1 MRGREDSFWTSS
13 SHVYS
18 SQGLLDDLLI
28 SSSELESL
36 LSNATP
42 KPGFSVCLSGLYQP
56 STSSGWKW
64 ICSSSEIVPVNVANV
79 MLELSSST
87 VIYDLRECSRSL
99 DPTRSNLP
107 SKSWLGLQTWRYNWW
122 GSPVAASFSIVTR
135 ALHSL
140 ICPLHSNFSPGAIT
154 CIPSVFPEPG
164 AISVRSELGWRDST
178 AGNPVR
184 HGAVVVWAAL

>member
-42 KPGFSVCLSGLYQP
+42 KPGFSVCPCGLYQP

-64 ICSSSEIVPVNVANV
+64 ICSSSKIVPVNIANV
-79 MLELSSST
+79 MLELSSFT
-87 VIYDLRECSRSL
+87 AVTPPGCSRRL

-122 GSPVAASFSIVTR
+122 RSLLANSFSIVTR
-135 ALHSL
+135 AFHSV

-154 CIPSVFPEPG
+154 CIPSVVPEPG
-164 AISVRSELGWRDST
+164 AMSVRLALGWRDST

-184 HGAVVVWAAL
+184 HGGTVVWAAL